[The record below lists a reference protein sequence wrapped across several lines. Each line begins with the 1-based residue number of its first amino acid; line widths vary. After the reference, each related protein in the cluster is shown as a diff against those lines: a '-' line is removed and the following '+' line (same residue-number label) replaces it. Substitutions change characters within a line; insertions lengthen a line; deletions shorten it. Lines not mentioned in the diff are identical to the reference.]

1 MVVRAVLFDL
11 GNTLVSYYGS
21 SEFPSILR
29 SCLRRALSA
38 AGISV
43 SKLDKPRLFAHAMRL
58 NKERDDLAVR
68 PLADRLQ
75 ELFSPYAELT
85 NTKLADA
92 CHAFLEPIFA
102 SAKPDVA
109 APRVLEALRRG
120 GVKTGIVSNTPW
132 GSPASSWRAELAR
145 HGLLDQVDAVVF
157 CVDVGWRKPHPAPFQ
172 RALAH
177 LEVPASQAIFVGDD
191 PRWDVL
197 GAERVGLHPLLLLNG
212 SAVGSIS
219 STVIERLEEV
229 LNWIKAVPNSRLTGR
244 GDR

>member
-11 GNTLVSYYGS
+11 GNTLVSYYQS
-21 SEFPSILR
+21 SEFPPILR
-29 SCLRRALSA
+29 SCLRRAVSA
-38 AGISV
+38 AGLSV
-43 SKLDKPRLFAHAMRL
+43 SKVDEQQLFDHAMRL

-68 PLADRLQ
+68 PLADRLR
-75 ELFSPYAELT
+75 ELFCPYAELT

-102 SAKPDVA
+102 CAKPDVA

-132 GSPASSWRAELAR
+132 GSPAPPWTAELAR
-145 HGLLDQVDAVVF
+145 HGLHDHVDAVVF

-177 LEVPASQAIFVGDD
+177 LEVSASEAIFVGDD
-191 PRWDVL
+191 PRWDIL
-197 GAERVGLHPLLLLNG
+197 GAERVGLRPLLLCNG
-212 SAVGSIS
+212 SAVGAASCA
-219 STVIERLEEV
+219 VIERLEEV
-229 LNWIKAVPNSRLTGR
+229 LSWIKAAG
-244 GDR
+244 

>member
-1 MVVRAVLFDL
+1 MLVRAVLFDL
-11 GNTLVSYYGS
+11 GNTLVSYYQS
-21 SEFPSILR
+21 SEFPPILR
-29 SCLRRALSA
+29 SCLRQALSA

-43 SKLDKPRLFAHAMRL
+43 PKVDEPRLFEHAMRL
-58 NKERDDLAVR
+58 NKEREDLAVR

-85 NTKLADA
+85 NTQMVDV
-92 CHAFLEPIFA
+92 CRAFLEPIFA
-102 SAKPDVA
+102 CARPDVT
-109 APRVLEALRRG
+109 APRVFEALRHS

-132 GSPASSWRAELAR
+132 GSPASPWKAELAR

-177 LEVPASQAIFVGDD
+177 LEVPASEAIFVGDD

-197 GAERVGLHPLLLLNG
+197 GAESVGLRPLLLWNG
-212 SAVGSIS
+212 SAIGAASC
-219 STVIERLEEV
+219 TVIMRLEEM
-229 LNWIKAVPNSRLTGR
+229 LHWIKAVSNSREAG
-244 GDR
+244 